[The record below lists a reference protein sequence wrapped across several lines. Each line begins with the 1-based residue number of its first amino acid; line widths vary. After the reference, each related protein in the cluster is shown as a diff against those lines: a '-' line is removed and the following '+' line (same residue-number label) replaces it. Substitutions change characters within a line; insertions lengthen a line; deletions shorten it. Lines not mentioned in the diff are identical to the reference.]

1 MKLAEWSVNRPV
13 TTLMIYVAIVVL
25 GLVSIPLLGLDFMPD
40 IEIPAVSV
48 LTIYE
53 GAGPEEI
60 ETLITKPI
68 EDAVSTVSGADEV
81 TSVSKEGIS
90 AVTLKFKWGQNI
102 DETINDVR
110 DKVGQAEARLPDEA
124 DKPVIF
130 KFDIAMS
137 PIQVISITADE
148 SYPRLER
155 IVDDQ
160 IVDPIKRI
168 KGVAAATARDPQG
181 ESRNGEEVPST
192 GNFLVAH

>member
-1 MKLAEWSVNRPV
+1 MLFWAARLINQTITS
-13 TTLMIYVAIVVL
+13 LMICIAIVVM

-48 LTIYE
+48 LTSYE

-81 TSVSKEGIS
+81 TSLSKEGIS

-110 DKVGQAEARLPDEA
+110 DKVGQAE
-124 DKPVIF
+124 
-130 KFDIAMS
+130 
-137 PIQVISITADE
+137 
-148 SYPRLER
+148 
-155 IVDDQ
+155 
-160 IVDPIKRI
+160 
-168 KGVAAATARDPQG
+168 G
-181 ESRNGEEVPST
+181 
-192 GNFLVAH
+192 